1 MFGVLVLKTC
11 SNVDLN
17 HLICSEKVLALLIGV
32 NILHKASVGSR
43 LSNIFELKYK
53 YMLLPSFLSLI
64 LSFFRSF
71 VLSID
76 RSFIRSL
83 AFFSFFRLLFCLSVL
98 FVLFS
103 HYFVSSSFV
112 FLFSFIFILSSILSF
127 LLLHSYFLHY
137 NSLIQHKHDQGY
149 FHR

>member
-32 NILHKASVGSR
+32 NILYKASVGSR
-43 LSNIFELKYK
+43 LSDIFELKYK

-83 AFFSFFRLLFCLSVL
+83 AFFFRFFSLALLFVRSVRSFLPLFRFFFFRFFFILFYFHPILNSVVLTFTFLL
-98 FVLFS
+98 FVL
-103 HYFVSSSFV
+103 
-112 FLFSFIFILSSILSF
+112 
-127 LLLHSYFLHY
+127 
-137 NSLIQHKHDQGY
+137 
-149 FHR
+149 